1 MSWGCNVKVLYLA
14 WQDPQSRRWYPVG
27 KLTSEGGVYRFVY
40 TKGATLSKNFIPFGS
55 LRDLHEVYRSP
66 DLFPL
71 FANRLIS
78 KKRPEYR
85 DFLRWLDLREVEA
98 DPLVILART
107 EGVRATD
114 SLTVFPCP
122 EPDPQGKYV
131 VHFFSHGLRHLPE
144 EARLR
149 INTLREGE
157 RLYLLPDPQNPHD
170 AYALALRTDDP
181 ASIVGYSPRYIA
193 RDFLEILENNP
204 DSVDVRVKRVN
215 ADAPIQLR
223 LLCTLTADWPENF
236 KPCSSEDYQ
245 ELGSER
251 ESASIFPGITT
262 HHI

>member
-1 MSWGCNVKVLYLA
+1 MTVLYLA
-14 WQDPQSRRWYPVG
+14 WQDPKSRERFPVG
-27 KLTSEGGVYRFVY
+27 KLSSEDGIYRFVY
-40 TKGATLSKNFIPFGS
+40 TKGAKLSKNFIPFGFMQ
-55 LRDLHEVYRSP
+55 DLHAEYKSHA
-66 DLFPL
+66 LLPL

-114 SLTVFPCP
+114 SLTLFPCP
-122 EPDPQGKYV
+122 EPDAHGRYV
-131 VHFFSHGLRHLPE
+131 VHFFSHGLRHLSD
-144 EARLR
+144 EARIR
-149 INTLREGE
+149 INTLGAGE

-170 AYALALRTDDP
+170 GYALALRTDAP
-181 ASIVGYSPRYIA
+181 TTIVWYCPRYIA
-193 RDFLEILENNP
+193 RDFLEILENSPN
-204 DSVDVRVKRVN
+204 SVHVRVKRVN

-245 ELGSER
+245 ELGHDADS
-251 ESASIFPGITT
+251 SPAHPPLNILPV
-262 HHI
+262 